1 MTRRRTWA
9 LLAAALAL
17 ASCGGSGLDRAST
30 EACDTLSAWAA
41 SGRPADQRDELVAR
55 LGDLLDESHTGV
67 LTDPYRRFRD
77 TVASDELDDAAV
89 AEAGGTFLRACGD
102 RGWEPPEG

>member
-1 MTRRRTWA
+1 MTGRRSWA

-17 ASCGGSGLDRAST
+17 ASCGGDPLDRPST
-30 EACDTLSAWAA
+30 EACEAVSAWAV
-41 SGRPADQRDELVAR
+41 SGRPADQRDALVAR
-55 LGDLLDESHTGV
+55 LAELVGQSDSDV

-89 AEAGGTFLRACGD
+89 AEAGGAFLLACSD
-102 RGWEPPEG
+102 HGWEPPAA

>member
-17 ASCGGSGLDRAST
+17 ASCGRDGLDRPST
-30 EACDTLSAWAA
+30 EACDTLSAWAV

-55 LGDLLDESHTGV
+55 LGDILEESDTGV